1 MTKKEICGA
10 IIGIGI
16 SLFGLLIGGNN
27 YTTGFISMWV
37 AGFVMDYIVEDDEDE
52 ACECCCNNKEVI

>member
-27 YTTGFISMWV
+27 YITGFISMWV
-37 AGFVMDYIVEDDEDE
+37 AGFVMYIIEDE
-52 ACECCCNNKEVI
+52 KGCYGDDLK